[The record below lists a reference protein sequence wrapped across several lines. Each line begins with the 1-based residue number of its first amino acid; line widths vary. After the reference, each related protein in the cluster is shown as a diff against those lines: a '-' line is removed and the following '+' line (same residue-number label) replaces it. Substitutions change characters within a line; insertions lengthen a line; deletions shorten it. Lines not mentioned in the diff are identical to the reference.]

1 MNTEANAEEVSYDF
15 ISTFQRDLPVTRS
28 SILLAGGLGTRLNG
42 YEKALLPLD
51 EGTFIENTL
60 QVLESVS
67 DEVVVSFRD
76 EEQLDLFREYVC
88 GKETVIDKLRNIG
101 PLGGMLEGFKKAS
114 GEYIF
119 VVACDM
125 PYLNGELINL
135 LFEVSEG
142 HDAVLPINVSGQKEP
157 LHAVYR
163 RKPMLS
169 EIKSCVDKG
178 LRSVMAPVSALDD
191 VLFLE
196 SEEISK
202 IDKDLL
208 SFTNINTPRDM
219 NMLGKDKSR

>member
-1 MNTEANAEEVSYDF
+1 MNTEVNAEEVSYDF

-42 YEKALLPLD
+42 YEKALLPLE

-114 GEYIF
+114 GEYVF

-135 LFEVSEG
+135 LFERLEG
-142 HDAVLPINVSGQKEP
+142 HDAVLPVNSSGQKEP

-169 EIKSCVDKG
+169 ETKRCVGEG

-208 SFTNINTPRDM
+208 SFTNINTARDM
-219 NMLGKDKSR
+219 DMLGKDKPR

>member
-15 ISTFQRDLPVTRS
+15 TSTLQRDLPVTRS
-28 SILLAGGLGTRLNG
+28 SVLLAGGLGTRLNG

-51 EGTFIENTL
+51 GGTFIENTL

-67 DEVVVSFRD
+67 DEVIVSFRD
-76 EEQLDLFREYVC
+76 EEQLDLFQEYVR
-88 GKETVIDKLRNIG
+88 GKRTVTDQLRNIG

-114 GEYIF
+114 GEYVF

-125 PYLNGELINL
+125 PYLNRELISL
-135 LFEVSEG
+135 LFERSGG
-142 HDAVLPINVSGQKEP
+142 HDAVLPVNNSGKNEP

-163 RKPMLS
+163 RRPMLS
-169 EIKSCVDKG
+169 EIEKCVDKG

-196 SEEISK
+196 SAEISK

-208 SFTNINTPRDM
+208 SFTNINTARDM
-219 NMLGKDKSR
+219 DMLGKDKPR